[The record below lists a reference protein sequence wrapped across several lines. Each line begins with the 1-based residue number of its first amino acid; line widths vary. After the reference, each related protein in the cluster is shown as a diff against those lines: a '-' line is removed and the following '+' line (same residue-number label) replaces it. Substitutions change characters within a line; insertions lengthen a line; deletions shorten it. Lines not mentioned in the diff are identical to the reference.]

1 MIISFQHKG
10 LCQFYETGSKKG
22 INPDHA
28 TKLTM
33 ILAALDIAEIPEE
46 LDLPAFSLHP
56 LKGDLNSFW
65 SIKVN
70 GNWRVIFRF
79 KGNNVELLDYLDYH

>member
-10 LCQFYETGSKKG
+10 LRKFYETGSKQG
-22 INPDHA
+22 IVAAHE
-28 TKLTM
+28 TRLQM
-33 ILAALDIAEIPEE
+33 ILAALDVAEVSDE

-56 LKGDLNSFW
+56 LKGNLKDFW

-70 GNWRVIFRF
+70 GNWRLIFRF
-79 KGNNVELLDYLDYH
+79 KGNDVELLDYLDYH